1 MMLNQV
7 PGRLGMKLT
16 TPFKLVHNAK
26 PDSKTWFELLYIGYF
41 NQHIE
46 KTERRSKIQA
56 HTLDVIAVGTYDKS
70 NPIIFYNPITS
81 SYYRTPVFRLD
92 ESRLPITNFLDSFCF
107 DVGLTCGLLQNK
119 TDSIHEPLPSGT
131 RVSVQHQDLL
141 VQVTINNIPLPVSK
155 IIKYATS
162 PL

>member
-1 MMLNQV
+1 MILNQV
-7 PGRLGMKLT
+7 PWRLGMKLT

-26 PDSKTWFELLYIGYF
+26 PDSKTWLELLYIGYF

-81 SYYRTPVFRLD
+81 SYYFPPA
-92 ESRLPITNFLDSFCF
+92 S
-107 DVGLTCGLLQNK
+107 
-119 TDSIHEPLPSGT
+119 DSINQDSPSLT
-131 RVSVQHQDLL
+131 SPISYDLMAA
-141 VQVTINNIPLPVSK
+141 LPVVYFKTRQTQFMSPYHQVPEYQFSIK
-155 IIKYATS
+155 IC
-162 PL
+162 